1 MSDLDPLSRAMWE
14 QQLAIAKATQR
25 VQQRQI
31 GLLTTQREII
41 DDQLDEA
48 VRKRNEA
55 SGLIAQALGMLNA
68 QQ

>member
-1 MSDLDPLSRAMWE
+1 MSLDPVSRMAWE

-41 DDQLDEA
+41 DDQLADA

>member
-14 QQLAIAKATQR
+14 SQLSVAKATQR

-55 SGLIAQALGMLNA
+55 GELIVQALGMLNA
-68 QQ
+68 QH